1 MQQRHPS
8 GQPFKTPAGMMA
20 LFFFFTFLQV
30 NRLLNHRS
38 ICRRDGDG

>member
-20 LFFFFTFLQV
+20 LFFFTFLQV